1 VNRFWLKYLPR
12 FLRDKLSDRHRL
24 QSILGNSGWLLAD
37 KAVRMGIG
45 LVVGVWLARYLGP
58 ERFGRFNYAIAFV
71 ALFSPIAIFG
81 LDALVVRELV
91 RRPQSK
97 QEILGSAFVIR
108 FVGGFLAFSLALAAI
123 LMVRADDR
131 LSQVLVGIIAAGM
144 IFQVFDVA
152 DLWFQSQVRS
162 RYSVLARN
170 GAFLALTAVKIW
182 LILSRAELV
191 AFAWVATAELAL
203 AALGLSIAF
212 SATGNRWLDLRPSR
226 QGVAALLRE
235 SWPLLLSGLAAMLYL
250 RIDQVLLAQ
259 MAGEHEV
266 GLYAAAARLSE
277 VWYLIPSVIVTSV
290 TPFLTGA
297 RAESEAVYYQRLLQ
311 LFTILARVAYM
322 VAIPV
327 TLLAVPLVSLVYGDA
342 YTQAGVILAVHIW
355 TILFVFLG
363 AGAVPWIINERLT
376 RLTLFQTGLGAATNI
391 ALNLYLIPR
400 HGAIGAA
407 LAALCSQC
415 ASAWLAN
422 GIMADGRKLFRLQ
435 AKAMLLALRPGKPA
449 G

>member
-1 VNRFWLKYLPR
+1 
-12 FLRDKLSDRHRL
+12 
-24 QSILGNSGWLLAD
+24 
-37 KAVRMGIG
+37 
-45 LVVGVWLARYLGP
+45 
-58 ERFGRFNYAIAFV
+58 
-71 ALFSPIAIFG
+71 
-81 LDALVVRELV
+81 
-91 RRPQSK
+91 
-97 QEILGSAFVIR
+97 
-108 FVGGFLAFSLALAAI
+108 
-123 LMVRADDR
+123 
-131 LSQVLVGIIAAGM
+131 
-144 IFQVFDVA
+144 
-152 DLWFQSQVRS
+152 
-162 RYSVLARN
+162 
-170 GAFLALTAVKIW
+170 
-182 LILSRAELV
+182 
-191 AFAWVATAELAL
+191 
-203 AALGLSIAF
+203 
-212 SATGNRWLDLRPSR
+212 
-226 QGVAALLRE
+226 
-235 SWPLLLSGLAAMLYL
+235 MLYL